1 MKKMD
6 QYIALNLQNAALE
19 RGMEEANLS
28 SQTDREQMREL
39 ADKLRKDDRLSDIKA
54 ALSNDDY
61 KTALQKEYHIKNNNN
76 DQ

>member
-1 MKKMD
+1 MEKMD

-39 ADKLRKDDRLSDIKA
+39 ADKLRKDGRLSDIKT

-61 KTALQKEYHIKNNNN
+61 KTALQKEYHIKN
-76 DQ
+76 

>member
-1 MKKMD
+1 MEKMD
-6 QYIALNLQNAALE
+6 QYIAFNLQNAALE

-39 ADKLRKDDRLSDIKA
+39 ADKLRKDGRLSDIKA

-61 KTALQKEYHIKNNNN
+61 RAALEKEYHMKNKT
-76 DQ
+76 DEL

>member
-1 MKKMD
+1 MEKMD

-19 RGMEEANLS
+19 RGMEGANLS

-39 ADKLRKDDRLSDIKA
+39 ADKLRKDGRLSDIKA

-61 KTALQKEYHIKNNNN
+61 RAALEKEYHMKNKT
-76 DQ
+76 DEL